1 VARKKVAVVAAAAA
15 LTLGVT
21 VASAGSAQAAT
32 CSASTSGPVTGGQF
46 VTLFC
51 ADAGFVRGYGSD
63 LTAANQEALL
73 LHQFF
78 ANSGDN
84 CSGSSVSSAT
94 GGFAVTLFCS
104 SEGFVKGFGAT
115 LTDAAGEARA
125 LAMMSDQDC
134 SGTSTA
140 RVTGGFAATIFRSHD
155 GFIQGRGS
163 TLTGAAQNARLAAGG

>member
-1 VARKKVAVVAAAAA
+1 VARRVAVGAAAVA
-15 LTLGVT
+15 LAFGVT
-21 VASAGSAQAAT
+21 VAWTGSAEAAT
-32 CSASTSGPVTGGQF
+32 CSASSSGPVTGGQL

-63 LTAANQEALL
+63 LTAANREALL

-78 ANSGDN
+78 VDSGDN
-84 CSGSSVSSAT
+84 CSGSSVSTTA
-94 GGFAVTLFCS
+94 GGFAVTNFCS
-104 SEGFVKGFGAT
+104 AEGFSKGFGT
-115 LTDAAGEARA
+115 TVTDAAGEARQ

-140 RVTGGFAATIFRSHD
+140 RVTGGFAATIFCSHD
-155 GFIQGRGS
+155 GLIQGRGS